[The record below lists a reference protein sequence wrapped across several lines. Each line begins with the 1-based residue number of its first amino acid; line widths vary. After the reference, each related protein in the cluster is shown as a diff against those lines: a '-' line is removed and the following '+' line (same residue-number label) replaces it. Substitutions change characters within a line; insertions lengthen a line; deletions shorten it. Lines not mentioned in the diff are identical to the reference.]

1 MPEEQDIPKQPPK
14 GETTSD
20 PNLRDSLNSSSET
33 QTPNME
39 VHHHPDLHHKRK
51 HFREYVLEF
60 LMIFLAVTM
69 GFFAESIREHYVEVR
84 NTRQF
89 LQTFRQEL
97 VNNKRVFGSNDSI
110 YKTIVPSQ
118 DSIIRIFFEKREN
131 QDLHLMGRLL
141 RRVKRALYPAID
153 KAAYQAMV
161 NSGGLKNLDDLRLKD
176 SLSTYVGQIEVFESY
191 NSIMYNRLGNVLP
204 EIAKLEDLHDW
215 GLQINNPDYVPET
228 MPYTVLT
235 ERERRLIVNYYAII
249 RVQISSDIKLI
260 ERLERSNDRL
270 MKIVDGILDK

>member
-20 PNLRDSLNSSSET
+20 PNLQDSLNSSSET

-84 NTRQF
+84 NTRQY

-118 DSIIRIFFEKREN
+118 DSIIRIFLEKREN

-141 RRVKRALYPAID
+141 RRVKRVFYPAID

-161 NSGGLKNLDDLRLKD
+161 NSGGLKNLDDLKLRD

-228 MPYTVLT
+228 MPYPVLT
-235 ERERRLIVNYYAII
+235 ERERRLIINYYAII

-260 ERLERSNDRL
+260 ERLEGSNDRL
-270 MKIVDGILDK
+270 MKIVDRTLDK